1 MLRHYSIALRA
12 YPPPCHYFANDGSWV
27 SLAVIARIVGTMD
40 MWRLPHGSIVKERLE
55 RSPVRLM
62 PSATEKRTITTHHSE
77 PRHASRAQ
85 GTVADSCSRPT
96 AKSYSADSKSI
107 SAVADTR
114 LGVRSQRRKKDRI
127 AKRIYWTFWTSIC
140 QYGATVGRGAL

>member
-1 MLRHYSIALRA
+1 MSIYSIALRP

-85 GTVADSCSRPT
+85 GTVADWLIGC
-96 AKSYSADSKSI
+96 
-107 SAVADTR
+107 
-114 LGVRSQRRKKDRI
+114 L
-127 AKRIYWTFWTSIC
+127 
-140 QYGATVGRGAL
+140 VGRLLGWLVYWLVDWLVDWSVGWLIGWLIGWLDDWLIGRLVD